1 MKKRAALAALIMAF
15 LGCSACGK
23 KGELLPP
30 IIRTP
35 QKAERIHVFQRG
47 RNAVLEWVNPT
58 SSVDGTP
65 LAGISEVE
73 IWQMETPLP
82 AAEGAPPPDAE
93 TFAGGAKLAMAIR
106 REDFPKY
113 ARGGFGES
121 REMSV
126 SLKILDK
133 PPFAGEYI
141 FALRVRDDQKRESE
155 FSEPLSLAPRAV
167 PSPPGSPSAAVFED
181 RIEVRWEVPKENID
195 GSSPALIAGYNVY
208 RAEAEGPAIALG
220 AVLAKE
226 PLYGDRDFAFGK
238 TYVYRVRASS
248 TETAPFLE
256 SDDSE
261 PVRVEA
267 KDVFPPL
274 APARLTSIAGRDFIA
289 LSWDNAPE
297 KDFAGYNVWRRLEE
311 EKEFSPLVSRLQ
323 ENSYTDHAV
332 EKNRRYYY
340 AVSSFDRSGNE
351 GPRTVIEA
359 DSLKD

>member
-1 MKKRAALAALIMAF
+1 MKKRAALAVLVMAF

-47 RNAVLEWVNPT
+47 RNAVLEWMNPT
-58 SSVDGTP
+58 RSVDGTP

-73 IWQMETPLP
+73 IWQMEAPLP

-93 TFAGGAKLAMAIR
+93 TFAGRAKLAMAIR
-106 REDFPKY
+106 REDFQKY
-113 ARGGFGES
+113 ARIGPDES
-121 REMSV
+121 QEMSV

-133 PPFAGEYI
+133 PPFAGEYT
-141 FALRVRDDQKRESE
+141 FALRVRDDRERESE
-155 FSEPLSLAPRAV
+155 FSEPLSLTPRTV
-167 PSPPGSPSAAVFED
+167 PSPPGSLSAAVFED
-181 RIEVRWEVPKENID
+181 RIEVRWEAPKENID
-195 GSSPALIAGYNVY
+195 GSSPAMIAGYSVY
-208 RAEAEGPAIALG
+208 RAEGEGYPLALG
-220 AVLAKE
+220 AVLVKE
-226 PLYGDRDFAFGK
+226 PLYEDRDFAFGIS
-238 TYVYRVRASS
+238 YVYRVRASS

-274 APARLTSIAGRDFIA
+274 APARLTSIAGRGFIA
-289 LSWDNAPE
+289 LSWDSAPE
-297 KDFAGYNVWRRLEE
+297 KDFAGYKVWRRLEE
-311 EKEFSPLVSRLQ
+311 EEFSLLVSQLR
-323 ENSYTDHAV
+323 ENSYTDHTV
-332 EKNRRYYY
+332 EKKRRYYY
-340 AVSSFDRSGNE
+340 AVSSLDHSGNE
-351 GPRTVIEA
+351 GPRTIVAA